1 MTKGELFATY
11 ALPIIAAAVTALAG
25 FLGAQLKGLYQ
36 KYINDKTKESVVRT
50 CVKAVEQLYHDL
62 GGPKKLEKAKE
73 GIEAMLNEKGI
84 PITELEMNLL
94 IEAVV
99 SEFNYGFAKA
109 SEVSGLD
116 TPSLVEKEPEA
127 PEYKIVSD
135 TIKLEDLNLKLED
148 LNLGYS
154 EEEGPSM

>member
-25 FLGAQLKGLYQ
+25 FLGAQRKSLYQ

-62 GGPKKLEKAKE
+62 GGPEKLEKAKE
-73 GIEAMLNEKGI
+73 GIEDMLNEKGI

-109 SEVSGLD
+109 GEVPKSD
-116 TPSLVEKEPEA
+116 TPAVEEQTPQNDS
-127 PEYKIVSD
+127 I
-135 TIKLEDLNLKLED
+135 TL
-148 LNLGYS
+148 YS
-154 EEEGPSM
+154 EEEGASL

>member
-36 KYINDKTKESVVRT
+36 KYVNDKTKESVVRT

-62 GGPKKLEKAKE
+62 GGPEKLEKAKE
-73 GIEAMLNEKGI
+73 GIEDMLNEKGI

-109 SEVSGLD
+109 GKVPKLD
-116 TPSLVEKEPEA
+116 TPAVEEKTPQNDS
-127 PEYKIVSD
+127 I
-135 TIKLEDLNLKLED
+135 TL
-148 LNLGYS
+148 YS
-154 EEEGPSM
+154 EEEGASL

>member
-1 MTKGELFATY
+1 MTKGEIFATY
-11 ALPIIAAAVTALAG
+11 ALPVIAAAVTALAG
-25 FLGAQLKGLYQ
+25 FLGAQLKSLYQ

-62 GGPKKLEKAKE
+62 SGPEKLEKAKDGVVE
-73 GIEAMLNEKGI
+73 MLNEKGI

-109 SEVSGLD
+109 GEVPKSD
-116 TPSLVEKEPEA
+116 TPAVEEKTPQNDS
-127 PEYKIVSD
+127 I
-135 TIKLEDLNLKLED
+135 TL
-148 LNLGYS
+148 YS
-154 EEEGPSM
+154 EEEGASL

>member
-1 MTKGELFATY
+1 MTKGEIFANY
-11 ALPIIAAAVTALAG
+11 VLPVLAAAVAALAG

-62 GGPKKLEKAKE
+62 SGPEKLEKAKDGVVE
-73 GIEAMLNEKGI
+73 MLNEKGI
-84 PITELEMNLL
+84 PISELEMNLL

-99 SEFNYGFAKA
+99 SEFNYGFAKV

-116 TPSLVEKEPEA
+116 TPSLVEKTPEPPKAE
-127 PEYKIVSD
+127 E
-135 TIKLEDLNLKLED
+135 
-148 LNLGYS
+148 YS
-154 EEEGPSM
+154 EEEGASL

>member
-1 MTKGELFATY
+1 MTKGEIFATY
-11 ALPIIAAAVTALAG
+11 ALPVIAAAVTALAG

-36 KYINDKTKESVVRT
+36 KYINDKTKEAVVRT

-62 GGPKKLEKAKE
+62 GGPEKLEKAKE
-73 GIEAMLNEKGI
+73 GIEEMLNEKGI

-109 SEVSGLD
+109 GEVPKSD
-116 TPSLVEKEPEA
+116 TPPMPAGEPEPPKA
-127 PEYKIVSD
+127 DSV
-135 TIKLEDLNLKLED
+135 TL
-148 LNLGYS
+148 YS
-154 EEEGPSM
+154 EEEGASE

>member
-36 KYINDKTKESVVRT
+36 KHVNDKTKESVVRT

-62 GGPKKLEKAKE
+62 GGPEKLEKAKE
-73 GIEAMLNEKGI
+73 GIEDMLNEKGI

-109 SEVSGLD
+109 GEVPKSD
-116 TPSLVEKEPEA
+116 TPAVKEKTPQNDS
-127 PEYKIVSD
+127 I
-135 TIKLEDLNLKLED
+135 TL
-148 LNLGYS
+148 YS
-154 EEEGPSM
+154 EEEGASL

>member
-11 ALPIIAAAVTALAG
+11 ALPVIAAAVTALAG

-62 GGPKKLEKAKE
+62 GGPEKLEKAKE
-73 GIEAMLNEKGI
+73 GIADMLNEKGI
-84 PITELEMNLL
+84 PISDLEMNLL

-109 SEVSGLD
+109 GEVPKSD
-116 TPSLVEKEPEA
+116 TPAVEEKTPQNDS
-127 PEYKIVSD
+127 I
-135 TIKLEDLNLKLED
+135 TL
-148 LNLGYS
+148 YS
-154 EEEGPSM
+154 EEEGASL

>member
-1 MTKGELFATY
+1 MTKGEIFATY
-11 ALPIIAAAVTALAG
+11 ALPVIAAAVTALAG

-62 GGPKKLEKAKE
+62 SGPEKLEKAKDGVVE
-73 GIEAMLNEKGI
+73 MLNEKGI
-84 PITELEMNLL
+84 PISDLEMNLL

-109 SEVSGLD
+109 GDVPKLD
-116 TPSLVEKEPEA
+116 TPSLAEKTPEPPKAE
-127 PEYKIVSD
+127 E
-135 TIKLEDLNLKLED
+135 
-148 LNLGYS
+148 YS
-154 EEEGPSM
+154 EEEGASL

>member
-1 MTKGELFATY
+1 MNKGELFATY

-25 FLGAQLKGLYQ
+25 FLGAQLKSLYQ
-36 KYINDKTKESVVRT
+36 KYVNDKTKESVVRT

-62 GGPKKLEKAKE
+62 GGPEKLEKAKE
-73 GIEAMLNEKGI
+73 GIEDMLNEKGI

-109 SEVSGLD
+109 GEVPKSD
-116 TPSLVEKEPEA
+116 TPAVEEKTPQNDS
-127 PEYKIVSD
+127 I
-135 TIKLEDLNLKLED
+135 TL
-148 LNLGYS
+148 YS
-154 EEEGPSM
+154 EEEGASL

>member
-25 FLGAQLKGLYQ
+25 FLGAQLKSLYQ

-62 GGPKKLEKAKE
+62 GGPEKLEKAKE
-73 GIEAMLNEKGI
+73 GIEDMLNEKGI

-109 SEVSGLD
+109 GELPKSD
-116 TPSLVEKEPEA
+116 TPAVEEKTPQNDS
-127 PEYKIVSD
+127 I
-135 TIKLEDLNLKLED
+135 TL
-148 LNLGYS
+148 YS
-154 EEEGPSM
+154 EEEGASL

>member
-1 MTKGELFATY
+1 MTKGEIFATY
-11 ALPIIAAAVTALAG
+11 ALPVIAAAVTALAG

-62 GGPKKLEKAKE
+62 SGPEKLEKAKDGVVE
-73 GIEAMLNEKGI
+73 MLNEKGI
-84 PITELEMNLL
+84 PISDLEMNLL

-109 SEVSGLD
+109 GDVPKLD
-116 TPSLVEKEPEA
+116 TPEA
-127 PEYKIVSD
+127 AGDSSAAPQNDSPAA
-135 TIKLEDLNLKLED
+135 
-148 LNLGYS
+148 YS
-154 EEEGPSM
+154 EEEGASL